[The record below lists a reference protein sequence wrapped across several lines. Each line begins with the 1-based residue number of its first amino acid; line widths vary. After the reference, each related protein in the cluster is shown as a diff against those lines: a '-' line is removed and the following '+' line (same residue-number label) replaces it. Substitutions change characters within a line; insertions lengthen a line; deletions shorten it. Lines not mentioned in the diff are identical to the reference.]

1 MLQNK
6 NTILYNQKSFIFEPA
21 RLIYLAG
28 QDFSSIAAQAVERI
42 KTELEQGLDQKLLQ
56 EKKSASRATGE
67 ILAKIKDIALVEEGK
82 IAEDKEALNNP
93 EKLKYV
99 RQIRE
104 ARKEAEAK
112 IKENMESYKN
122 KAALVNEITNAEIKT
137 GQYDSIFSQQIEGK
151 NKFEDVPRLREMI
164 HDLKNKKGA
173 LSELAA
179 ENLND
184 LKSGMINKIDSMIK
198 LFSDEQKTILEATDK
213 KIVKYDDLIDDMAM
227 EVQGLTMENGEALT
241 DPYAEDKLK
250 KGDMLKLM
258 THLIYLKGLL
268 VNDDGSLDNA
278 GLKGIVQANITRI
291 ESDILENYNS
301 AARDDEQIDLEQIAL
316 MDDFTN
322 RVLVNLEKARAN
334 YENVANNPQ
343 AKKAALQ
350 GAKAWLAGAQQ
361 AAREK
366 LGYLQQ
372 KNIENRSK
380 NIEIDEEG
388 KITFDTDVSD
398 LIEEGLLAIRKGET
412 TVESYDPGT
421 GKNVQIPQIQAVP
434 QISIPESTPIARTGK
449 GKDNELEKTEE
460 GKKA

>member
-1 MLQNK
+1 MQQNK
-6 NTILYNQKSFIFEPA
+6 NTILKKQKVNNFGPA
-21 RLIYLAG
+21 RLVYFAG

-82 IAEDKEALNNP
+82 IAEDKDALNDP

-104 ARKEAEAK
+104 ARKEAEGK

-164 HDLKNKKGA
+164 QDLKNKKEALGA
-173 LSELAA
+173 LADE
-179 ENLND
+179 D
-184 LKSGMINKIDSMIK
+184 LGEMKRGMINKIDSMIK
-198 LFSDEQKTILEATDK
+198 LFSDEQKSILEATNK
-213 KIVKYDDLIDDMAM
+213 KVGQYDDLIDEMAM
-227 EVQGLTMENGEALT
+227 EVQGLAVENGEVVN

-258 THLIYLKGLL
+258 THLIYLKGLM

-301 AARDDEQIDLEQIAL
+301 AAREEEQIDLEQIAL

-322 RVLVNLEKARAN
+322 RVLVNLEKAREN
-334 YENVANNPQ
+334 YENIAGNPQ

-388 KITFDTDVSD
+388 RITFDTDVSD
-398 LIEEGLLAIRKGET
+398 LIEEGLLAIRRGET
-412 TVESYDPGT
+412 TVETYDAET
-421 GKNVQIPQIQAVP
+421 GKNIQIPQIQAVP
-434 QISIPESTPIARTGK
+434 QISVPESMPIARTGK
-449 GKDNELEKTEE
+449 GKDDVLEKTEE
-460 GKKA
+460 DKKA